1 MNENFTGYRVINDFL
16 KKNEILGVLSLQ
28 QIMCVLRKTLLHK

>member
-1 MNENFTGYRVINDFL
+1 MTL